1 MAKHNKYAYSKSK
14 TKKIN
19 GRTLKFPAGTPQ
31 LEIDGV
37 EFVASII
44 AQAHA
49 ENPEENWLSRC
60 QPWVKEAV
68 EMMRG

>member
-1 MAKHNKYAYSKSK
+1 MAKHDKYAQLKSK
-14 TKKIN
+14 RIN

-31 LEIDGV
+31 LVIDGV

-44 AQAHA
+44 AKAHA
-49 ENPEENWLSRC
+49 ENPEENWLYRC
-60 QPWVKEAV
+60 QPWVREAV

>member
-1 MAKHNKYAYSKSK
+1 MAKRDKYAQVWSKR
-14 TKKIN
+14 IN
-19 GRTLKFPAGTPQ
+19 GRTLKFPAGTSK
-31 LEIDGV
+31 INRDGV
-37 EFVASII
+37 EFVAAII